1 MLLGRNMK
9 GKNLVSINDLSR
21 EEVTQILETAEIIK
35 LRYYSNEEQPLLKG
49 KVLGMIFQKPSLRT
63 RVSFETGMI
72 QLGGQAI
79 YLGPND
85 IKLGQREA
93 TKDIAQ
99 VLSRYV
105 SGIMARTFSHEIML
119 ELAKYSSVPVIN
131 GLSEL
136 LHPCQVLGD
145 LLTIKEKKGRLS
157 NLKLAYIGDGNNV
170 AHSLL
175 FGAVKVGMD
184 IVLATPPTYEPKSE
198 IVDIAKEDAKR
209 INSKIEIIHDPEE
222 AVDGA
227 DVIYADVWT
236 SMGSEKES
244 EIRKDVFKPY
254 QINQDLINKAKDDVI
269 VLHCLPAHRGEEITD
284 EVIDGPHSV
293 VIDQAENRLHA
304 QKGVLALLL

>member
-1 MLLGRNMK
+1 MK

-21 EEVTQILETAEIIK
+21 EEVVQILETAEIIK
-35 LRYYSNEEQPLLKG
+35 LRHYSHEEQPLLKG

-85 IKLGQREA
+85 IKLGEREI
-93 TKDIAQ
+93 TKDIAR

-105 SGIMARTFSHEIML
+105 NGIMARTFSHEIIL
-119 ELAKYSSVPVIN
+119 ELAEHSTVPVIN
-131 GLSEL
+131 GLSNL
-136 LHPCQVLGD
+136 LHPCQALGD

-157 NLKLAYIGDGNNV
+157 NLKLVYIGDGNNV

-184 IVLATPPTYEPKSE
+184 IVLAVPNGYEPNGE
-198 IVDIAKEDAKR
+198 IVRLAKEYAKK
-209 INSKIEIIHDPEE
+209 INSKVEVIHDPKV

-227 DVIYADVWT
+227 DIIYTDVWT
-236 SMGSEKES
+236 SMGFEEEK
-244 EIRKDVFKPY
+244 EIRKNIFKPY
-254 QINQDLINKAKDDVI
+254 QINQSLVSRAKDDVI
-269 VLHCLPAHRGEEITD
+269 ILHCLPAHRGEEITD

>member
-1 MLLGRNMK
+1 MK

-21 EEVTQILETAEIIK
+21 EEVTQILEISEIIK
-35 LRYYSNEEQPLLKG
+35 LRHYSNEEQPLLKG

-175 FGAVKVGMD
+175 FGAVKVGID
-184 IVLATPPTYEPKSE
+184 IALGVPPGYEPKEE
-198 IVDIAKEDAKR
+198 IVNLAKEDAKKIGSR
-209 INSKIEIIHDPEE
+209 IEIIHDPKE

-227 DVIYADVWT
+227 DAIYTDVWT
-236 SMGSEKES
+236 SMGFEKES
-244 EIRKDVFKPY
+244 EVRKDAFKPY
-254 QINQDLINKAKDDVI
+254 QINQDLVNRAKDDVI
-269 VLHCLPAHRGEEITD
+269 ILHCLPAHRGEEITD

>member
-1 MLLGRNMK
+1 MK

-21 EEVTQILETAEIIK
+21 EEVTQILEIAEIIK

-85 IKLGQREA
+85 IKLGQREV

-184 IVLATPPTYEPKSE
+184 IVLAIPPAYEPKSE

-209 INSKIEIIHDPEE
+209 INSKIEIIHNPKE

-227 DVIYADVWT
+227 DVIYTDVWT
-236 SMGSEKES
+236 SMGFEKES
-244 EIRKDVFKPY
+244 EIRKDVFKTY

-304 QKGVLALLL
+304 QKGILALLL

>member
-1 MLLGRNMK
+1 MK
-9 GKNLVSINDLSR
+9 GKNLISINDLSQ
-21 EEVTQILETAEIIK
+21 EEVAQILETAEIMK

-63 RVSFETGMI
+63 RVSFEAGMI
-72 QLGGQAI
+72 QLGGAAI
-79 YLGPND
+79 YLGPED

-105 SGIMARTFSHEIML
+105 DGIMARTFSHEIIL
-119 ELAKYSSVPVIN
+119 ELANYSSVPVIN
-131 GLSEL
+131 GLSDL
-136 LHPCQVLGD
+136 LHPCQILGD

-157 NLKLAYIGDGNNV
+157 NLKLAYLGDGNNV

-184 IVLATPPTYEPKSE
+184 IVLATPSNYEPKSE
-198 IVDIAKEDAKR
+198 IVEQAKKDAKKMGSR
-209 INSKIEIIHDPEE
+209 VEIIHNPLKAADE
-222 AVDGA
+222 ADI
-227 DVIYADVWT
+227 IYTDVWT
-236 SMGSEKES
+236 SMGFEKERDT
-244 EIRKDVFKPY
+244 RKNVFRPY
-254 QINQDLINKAKDDVI
+254 QINQDLVNRAKDDVI
-269 VLHCLPAHRGEEITD
+269 ILHCLPAHRGEEITD

-304 QKGVLALLL
+304 QKAILALLL

>member
-1 MLLGRNMK
+1 MK

-35 LRYYSNEEQPLLKG
+35 LRHYSNEEQPLLKG

-85 IKLGQREA
+85 IKLGQRET

-99 VLSRYV
+99 VLSRYI

-184 IVLATPPTYEPKSE
+184 IVLAVPPGYEPKEE
-198 IVDIAKEDAKR
+198 IVNLAKEDAKKISSR
-209 INSKIEIIHDPEE
+209 IEIIQDPKE
-222 AVDGA
+222 AVGGA
-227 DVIYADVWT
+227 DVIYTDVWT
-236 SMGSEKES
+236 SMGFEKES

-254 QINQDLINKAKDDVI
+254 QINQDLVNKAKDDVI
-269 VLHCLPAHRGEEITD
+269 ILHCLPAHRGEEITD

-304 QKGVLALLL
+304 QKGILALLL

>member
-1 MLLGRNMK
+1 MK

-21 EEVTQILETAEIIK
+21 EEVTQILETSEIIK
-35 LRYYSNEEQPLLKG
+35 LRHYSNEEQPLLKG

-136 LHPCQVLGD
+136 LHPCQALGD

-184 IVLATPPTYEPKSE
+184 IVLAVPPGYEPKEE
-198 IVDIAKEDAKR
+198 IVNLAKEDAKK
-209 INSKIEIIHDPEE
+209 INSRIEIIHDSKE

-227 DVIYADVWT
+227 DAIYTDVWT
-236 SMGSEKES
+236 SMGFEKES

-254 QINQDLINKAKDDVI
+254 QINQDLVNKAKNDVI
-269 VLHCLPAHRGEEITD
+269 ILHCLPAHRGEEITD

>member
-1 MLLGRNMK
+1 MAIDMK

-35 LRYYSNEEQPLLKG
+35 LRHYSHEEQPLLKG

-119 ELAKYSSVPVIN
+119 ELAEHSSVPVIN

-184 IVLATPPTYEPKSE
+184 IVLATPPGYEPKSE

-209 INSKIEIIHDPEE
+209 INSKIEITHDPKE

-227 DVIYADVWT
+227 DAIYTDVWT
-236 SMGSEKES
+236 SMGFEKES
-244 EIRKDVFKPY
+244 EIRKDAFKPC
-254 QINQDLINKAKDDVI
+254 QINQDLVNRAKEDVI
-269 VLHCLPAHRGEEITD
+269 ILHCLPAHRGEEITD

>member
-1 MLLGRNMK
+1 MAVDMK

-21 EEVTQILETAEIIK
+21 EEVAQILETSEIIK
-35 LRYYSNEEQPLLKG
+35 LRHYSNEEQPLLKG

-72 QLGGQAI
+72 QLGAQAI

-175 FGAVKVGMD
+175 FGAVKVGVN
-184 IVLATPPTYEPKSE
+184 IVLATPPGYEPKSE

-209 INSKIEIIHDPEE
+209 INSKIEIIHDPKK

-227 DVIYADVWT
+227 DVIYTDVWT
-236 SMGSEKES
+236 SMGFEKES
-244 EIRKDVFKPY
+244 EMRKDVFKTY
-254 QINQDLINKAKDDVI
+254 QINQDLVNKAKDDVI
-269 VLHCLPAHRGEEITD
+269 ILHCLPAHRGEEITD

>member
-1 MLLGRNMK
+1 MAIDMK

-21 EEVTQILETAEIIK
+21 EEVNQILKTAEIIK
-35 LRYYSNEEQPLLKG
+35 LRHYSHEEQPLLKG

-72 QLGGQAI
+72 QLGGHAI

-85 IKLGQREA
+85 IKLGQRET
-93 TKDIAQ
+93 TKDISR

-105 SGIMARTFSHEIML
+105 NGIMARTFSHEIIL
-119 ELAKYSSVPVIN
+119 ELAKYSTVPVIN
-131 GLSEL
+131 GLSNL

-145 LLTIKEKKGRLS
+145 LMTIKEKKGRLS
-157 NLKLAYIGDGNNV
+157 NLKLVYVGDGNNV

-184 IVLATPPTYEPKSE
+184 IVLTVPPGYEPKEEIVNLAKKNVDKISSE
-198 IVDIAKEDAKR
+198 I
-209 INSKIEIIHDPEE
+209 KIIKDPKE

-227 DVIYADVWT
+227 DIIYTDVWT
-236 SMGSEKES
+236 SMGFEKES

-254 QINQDLINKAKDDVI
+254 QINQDLVNKAKDDVI
-269 VLHCLPAHRGEEITD
+269 VLHCLPAHRGDEITD
-284 EVIDGPHSV
+284 EVIDGPNSV

>member
-1 MLLGRNMK
+1 MK

-184 IVLATPPTYEPKSE
+184 IVLATPPAYEPKSE

-209 INSKIEIIHDPEE
+209 INSKIEIIHDPKE
-222 AVDGA
+222 AADGA
-227 DVIYADVWT
+227 DVIYTDVWT
-236 SMGSEKES
+236 SMGFEKES

-254 QINQDLINKAKDDVI
+254 QINQNLVSKAKDDVI
-269 VLHCLPAHRGEEITD
+269 ILHCLPAHRGEEITD

-304 QKGVLALLL
+304 QKGILALLL

>member
-1 MLLGRNMK
+1 MAIDMK

-21 EEVTQILETAEIIK
+21 EEVAQILETAEIIK
-35 LRYYSNEEQPLLKG
+35 LRHYSNEEQPLLKG

-136 LHPCQVLGD
+136 LHPCQALGD
-145 LLTIKEKKGRLS
+145 LLTIKEKKGKLP

-184 IVLATPPTYEPKSE
+184 IVLAVPPGYEPKEE
-198 IVDIAKEDAKR
+198 IINLTKEDAKK
-209 INSKIEIIHDPEE
+209 INSRIEIIHDPKQ

-227 DVIYADVWT
+227 DVIYTDVWT
-236 SMGSEKES
+236 SMGFEKES
-244 EIRKDVFKPY
+244 EIRKDVFKSY
-254 QINQDLINKAKDDVI
+254 QINQDLVSKAKDDVI
-269 VLHCLPAHRGEEITD
+269 ILHCLPAHRGEEITD

-304 QKGVLALLL
+304 QKGILALLL

>member
-1 MLLGRNMK
+1 MAIDMK

-35 LRYYSNEEQPLLKG
+35 LRHYSNEEQPLLKG

-99 VLSRYV
+99 VLSRYI

-119 ELAKYSSVPVIN
+119 ELAEYSSVPVIN

-136 LHPCQVLGD
+136 LHPCQALGD

-157 NLKLAYIGDGNNV
+157 NLKLVYIGDGNNV

-184 IVLATPPTYEPKSE
+184 IVLAVPPGYEPKEE
-198 IVDIAKEDAKR
+198 IVNLAKEDAKK
-209 INSKIEIIHDPEE
+209 INSKIEIIHDPKE

-227 DVIYADVWT
+227 DAIYTDVWT
-236 SMGSEKES
+236 SMGFEKES
-244 EIRKDVFKPY
+244 EIRKDAFKPY
-254 QINQDLINKAKDDVI
+254 QINQDLVNRAKDDVI
-269 VLHCLPAHRGEEITD
+269 ILHCLPAHRGEEITD

>member
-1 MLLGRNMK
+1 MAVNMK

-21 EEVTQILETAEIIK
+21 EEVAQILEASEIIK
-35 LRYYSNEEQPLLKG
+35 LRHYSSGEQPLLKG

-85 IKLGQREA
+85 IKLGQRET

-105 SGIMARTFSHEIML
+105 SGIMARTFSHEVML
-119 ELAKYSSVPVIN
+119 ELAEHSSVPVIN

-136 LHPCQVLGD
+136 LHPCQALGD
-145 LLTIKEKKGRLS
+145 LLTIKEKKGKLS
-157 NLKLAYIGDGNNV
+157 NLKLTYIGDGNNV

-184 IVLATPPTYEPKSE
+184 IVLAVPPGYEPKEE
-198 IVDIAKEDAKR
+198 IVSLAKEDAKK
-209 INSKIEIIHDPEE
+209 IKSKIEIIQDPKE

-227 DVIYADVWT
+227 DVIYTDVWT
-236 SMGSEKES
+236 SMGFEKES

-254 QINQDLINKAKDDVI
+254 QINQDLVNKAKDDVI
-269 VLHCLPAHRGEEITD
+269 ILHCLPAHRGEEITD

>member
-1 MLLGRNMK
+1 MAIDMK

-35 LRYYSNEEQPLLKG
+35 LRYYSNEEQPLLRG

-184 IVLATPPTYEPKSE
+184 IVLAVPPGYEPKEE
-198 IVDIAKEDAKR
+198 IINLAKEDAKK
-209 INSKIEIIHDPEE
+209 INSRIEIIHDPKE
-222 AVDGA
+222 AADGA
-227 DVIYADVWT
+227 DVIYTDVWT
-236 SMGSEKES
+236 SMGFEKES

-254 QINQDLINKAKDDVI
+254 QINQDLVSKAKDDVI
-269 VLHCLPAHRGEEITD
+269 ILHCLPAHRGEEITD

-293 VIDQAENRLHA
+293 VIDQAENRLHT
-304 QKGVLALLL
+304 QKGILALLL

>member
-1 MLLGRNMK
+1 MK
-9 GKNLVSINDLSR
+9 RKNLVSINDLSR
-21 EEVTQILETAEIIK
+21 EEVAQILETSEIIK
-35 LRYYSNEEQPLLKG
+35 LRHYSNEEQPLLKG

-93 TKDIAQ
+93 TKDIAR

-105 SGIMARTFSHEIML
+105 NGIMARTFSHEIML
-119 ELAKYSSVPVIN
+119 ELAEYSSVPVIN

-136 LHPCQVLGD
+136 LHPCQALGD
-145 LLTIKEKKGRLS
+145 LLTIKEKKGKLS

-184 IVLATPPTYEPKSE
+184 IILSVPPGYEPKEE
-198 IVDIAKEDAKR
+198 IVNLAKEDAKK
-209 INSKIEIIHDPEE
+209 INSRIKIIHDPKE
-222 AVDGA
+222 AVEGA
-227 DVIYADVWT
+227 DVIYTDVWT
-236 SMGSEKES
+236 SMGFEKES

-254 QINQDLINKAKDDVI
+254 QINQDLVNKAKDDAI
-269 VLHCLPAHRGEEITD
+269 ILHCLPAHRGEEITD

-304 QKGVLALLL
+304 QKGILALLL